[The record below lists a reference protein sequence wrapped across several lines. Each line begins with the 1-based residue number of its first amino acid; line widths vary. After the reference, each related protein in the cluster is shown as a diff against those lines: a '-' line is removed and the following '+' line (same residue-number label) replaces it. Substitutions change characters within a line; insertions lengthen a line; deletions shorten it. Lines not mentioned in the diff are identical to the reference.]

1 MMNKIKTAVVGV
13 GIYGRH
19 HINAYL
25 NNPDVELVAVCD
37 SDPERCDRV
46 ADELNLVGY
55 TNLNALL
62 DEEQVDVVSIA
73 TSDPYHKEPALQ
85 AIERDKHVLI
95 EKPLATSVVD
105 CIEIIDAADRHSVT
119 VGVDFH
125 KRWDPAV
132 IRVRMETQ
140 EAKAGNIIRG
150 YISMDDVIAV
160 PTEWLGW
167 SAHSSPV
174 WFLGSHCFDLVR
186 YISGQEV
193 TSVYAVGQKRLLAER
208 GIDTWDSVQS
218 TLLMEDGSS
227 WVVENGWV
235 LPNGF
240 PKDND
245 GRIAVVCDNAY
256 IRSDSQNRGLEITG
270 PDGVKTP
277 NSYFITYRDNVASGF
292 GIDPIND
299 FIRAVK
305 NGTPYA
311 ATARDGLQVSR
322 ICEAVHRSLE
332 SGKPELL
339 D

>member
-1 MMNKIKTAVVGV
+1 MNKIKTAVVGV

-25 NNPDVELVAVCD
+25 NNPDVRLVAVCD
-37 SDPERCDRV
+37 SDAERCDRV
-46 ADELNLVGY
+46 ADELDIMGY
-55 TNLNALL
+55 TSLQALL
-62 DEEQVDVVSIA
+62 DEEDVDVVSIA

-85 AIERDKHVLI
+85 AIAHGKHVLI
-95 EKPLATSVVD
+95 EKPLATSVAD
-105 CIEIIDAADRHSVT
+105 CREIIDATGQHGVT

-125 KRWDPAV
+125 KRWDPATV
-132 IRVRMETQ
+132 RVRMATQ
-140 EAKAGNIIRG
+140 EASAGKIIRG

-167 SAHSSPV
+167 AAQSSPV

-186 YISGQEV
+186 HISGQEV
-193 TSVYAVGQKRLLAER
+193 KSVYAAGQKRLLA
-208 GIDTWDSVQS
+208 GWDIDTWDSVQS
-218 TLLMEDGSS
+218 ILVMEDGSS

-235 LPNGF
+235 LPDGF

-245 GRIAVVCDNAY
+245 GRIAIVCDNAY
-256 IRSDSQNRGLEITG
+256 IRSDSQNRGLEIVT
-270 PDGVKTP
+270 PERAKTP

-305 NGTPYA
+305 TGTPYA
-311 ATARDGLQVSR
+311 ATAYDGLQASR

-332 SGKPELL
+332 SGKPEAL
-339 D
+339 

>member
-1 MMNKIKTAVVGV
+1 MNQIKTAVVGA

-25 NNPDVELVAVCD
+25 NNSDVELVAVCD
-37 SDPERCDRV
+37 TSAERCDHV
-46 ADELNLVGY
+46 AKEINLPGY
-55 TNLNALL
+55 TSLKALL
-62 DEEQVDVVSIA
+62 DKEDVAVISIA

-85 AIERDKHVLI
+85 AIERGKHVLI
-95 EKPLATSVVD
+95 EKPLATSVAD
-105 CIEIIDAADRHSVT
+105 CLEIIGAAERAGVI

-125 KRWDPAV
+125 KRWDPAA
-132 IRVRMETQ
+132 IHVRMATR
-140 EAKAGNIIRG
+140 EASAGKIIRG

-160 PTEWLGW
+160 PCEWLGW
-167 SAHSSPV
+167 AAHSSPV
-174 WFLGSHCFDLVR
+174 WFLGSHCFDQVR

-193 TSVYAVGQKRLLAER
+193 KSVYAVGQKRLLAAR

-227 WVVENGWV
+227 WVVENSWV
-235 LPNGF
+235 LPDGF

-245 GRIAVVCDNAY
+245 GRMAVLCDNAY
-256 IRSDSQNRGLEITG
+256 IRSDSQNRGLEIVG
-270 PDGVKTP
+270 PERIKTP

-299 FIRAVK
+299 FIKAVK
-305 NGTPYA
+305 TGSPYA
-311 ATARDGLQVSR
+311 ASAYDGLQTSR
-322 ICEAVHRSLE
+322 ICEAVHKSLE

-339 D
+339 S